1 MVLRLERIHGAAGT
15 IARRYVVFPPWSRI
29 SADCMERRPPRPP
42 PPLFSLALRLS
53 GDPLRIAGVLDVAL
67 RHLAFGYGRE
77 LVLRDVNALF
87 PRSSHTAVT
96 GHASCGASTL
106 LRLIAGSLKP
116 SGGEILI
123 GSRVVNELKPARRP
137 LLFTTSALDVP
148 GRWSVQHALVAAVR
162 TRTLDREDRHREYT
176 LAAESWDLAG
186 LLERRIDTLSTTEA
200 TRVLCARIE
209 LLKPAI
215 LVADRM
221 LERVSAS
228 AREPL
233 ADALY
238 RTLRV
243 MGATV
248 ISAPS
253 SRGELAFTDRLVVLD
268 EGRVVQ
274 SGGAAEVFANPASDA
289 SAAATG
295 EFDAIPIT
303 INGKTVESV
312 IGAWDLDDAPFQG
325 PGVALVRPTD
335 FIEARAGEDS
345 DLVFG
350 VEEAGFADGRWIARG
365 LLSGAISLRVALPS
379 SATVHKGRLM
389 ALRYDPS
396 RFRLLPR
403 ETAPRQTTVPTNVV
417 PPMAETR

>member
-1 MVLRLERIHGAAGT
+1 M
-15 IARRYVVFPPWSRI
+15 
-29 SADCMERRPPRPP
+29 
-42 PPLFSLALRLS
+42 
-53 GDPLRIAGVLDVAL
+53 LDVAL
-67 RHLAFGYGRE
+67 RSLAFGYGRE

-96 GHASCGASTL
+96 GHAACGASTL
-106 LRLIAGSLKP
+106 LRLIAGTLKP
-116 SGGEILI
+116 SAGEILI
-123 GSRVVNELKPARRP
+123 GSRVVNELKASRRP
-137 LLFTTSALDVP
+137 LLLVTSESDVP

-162 TRTLDREDRHREYT
+162 TRTLDREDRHRDYI
-176 LAAESWDLAG
+176 LAAESWG
-186 LLERRIDTLSTTEA
+186 LERLLDRRIDTLSSTEA

-215 LVADRM
+215 LVADRI

-228 AREPL
+228 ARERL

-243 MGATV
+243 MGTTT

-253 SRGELAFTDRLVVLD
+253 ARGELAFTDRILVLD
-268 EGRVVQ
+268 EGRVAQ
-274 SGGAAEVFANPASDA
+274 SGGAGEVFARPAGEA

-303 INGKTVESV
+303 IRGTTVESV
-312 IGAWDLDDAPFQG
+312 IGAWDVANPPFQG
-325 PGVALVRPTD
+325 SGVALVRPSD
-335 FIEARAGEDS
+335 FSEARPGEES

-365 LLSGAISLRVALPS
+365 LLSGAISLRVELPS
-379 SATVHKGRLM
+379 SASVHKGRLM

-403 ETAPRQTTVPTNVV
+403 ETAPRPTSVPTDVV